1 MAVPIVFG
9 IIFIAGLIGNG
20 CVITAVLTH
29 KSMWNAPNM
38 FIGNNMSSTCCQFKS
53 VSLPTLSHHFRY
65 ADLIYIVTTL
75 ASQLLRL
82 HMQMSSN
89 NTSD

>member
-1 MAVPIVFG
+1 MPIVFG
-9 IIFIAGLIGNG
+9 IIFVVGLIGNG
-20 CVITAVLTH
+20 CVITAVLRH

-53 VSLPTLSHHFRY
+53 VFLHTLPNHFRY

-75 ASQLLRL
+75 TFQLLKLR
-82 HMQMSSN
+82 MQMSFDI
-89 NTSD
+89 TSY